1 MAVKKNSKNKS
12 THKSTAHI
20 KQTIAAKT
28 NENAAAHM
36 APHAKLADTKKPK
49 NSITRKGL
57 AIIMLGV
64 LIVVILFGAIFY
76 NVPYIN
82 NGNQQFNTFKS
93 NFNNAKNVSIYIND
107 NNSVA
112 YPYMISCEAALIEEL
127 TGPTSAHRPA
137 NSISLYVLH
146 NNSCVYNP
154 GGLDSLLKNYTYTS
168 SSACL
173 SYGNLTPSISVGYSS
188 QNSTKITNNKL
199 TFVGDGAFLQ
209 QCGISY
215 QIT

>member
-1 MAVKKNSKNKS
+1 MAVKKNLNNKS
-12 THKSTAHI
+12 THKSVAHI
-20 KQTIAAKT
+20 KQTINTKATETAKEQVLHT
-28 NENAAAHM
+28 KNANN
-36 APHAKLADTKKPK
+36 KKPQT
-49 NSITRKGL
+49 SITKRGL
-57 AIIMLGV
+57 AIVALGV
-64 LIVVILFGAIFY
+64 LIIVILFGAIFY
-76 NVPYIN
+76 SVPYIN
-82 NGNQQFNTFKS
+82 NGNQSFNTFKS
-93 NFNNAKNVSIYIND
+93 NFNSAKNVSIYIND

-137 NSISLYVLH
+137 NSINLYVLH

-154 GGLDSLLKNYTYTS
+154 GGLGSLLKNYTYTS

-173 SYGNLTPSISVGYSS
+173 SYGNSTPSISVGYSS
-188 QNSTKITNNKL
+188 ENATKIINNKL
-199 TFVGDGAFLQ
+199 TFVGDSAFLQ

>member
-1 MAVKKNSKNKS
+1 MAVKKNTSNKS
-12 THKSTAHI
+12 THKNAVHPKQNLNVKSNANKVVQTAHV
-20 KQTIAAKT
+20 K
-28 NENAAAHM
+28 
-36 APHAKLADTKKPK
+36 DK
-49 NSITRKGL
+49 NNKNSKSSITRKGF
-57 AIIMLGV
+57 AIVALGV

-82 NGNQQFNTFKS
+82 NGNQSFNIFKS
-93 NFNNAKNVSIYIND
+93 NFNSAKNVSIYIND

-112 YPYMISCEAALIEEL
+112 YPYMISCEASLIEEL
-127 TGPTSAHRPA
+127 TGPTGAHRPA
-137 NSISLYVLH
+137 NSINLYVLH

-154 GGLDSLLKNYTYTS
+154 GGLGSLIKNYTYTS

-173 SYGNLTPSISVGYSS
+173 SYGNATPSISVGYGSM
-188 QNSTKITNNKL
+188 NATKITDNKL
-199 TFVGDGAFLQ
+199 TFVGDSAFLQ